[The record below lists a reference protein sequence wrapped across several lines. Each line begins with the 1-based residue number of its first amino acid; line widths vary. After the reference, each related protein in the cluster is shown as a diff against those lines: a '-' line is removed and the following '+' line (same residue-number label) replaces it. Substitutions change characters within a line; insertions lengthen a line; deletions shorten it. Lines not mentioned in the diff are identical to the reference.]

1 MSDRAKKITELVTH
15 TNAPA
20 NNLLMIVHQ
29 PGLANVENRSISL
42 SNLFANVS
50 TNAVFTGARLN
61 LPNTAVPATTGSN
74 GIAGEIRYDS
84 SFIYIC
90 ISTNS
95 WKRVNLSSGW

>member
-1 MSDRAKKITELVTH
+1 MTDRAKKLTELVSH

-20 NNLLMIVHQ
+20 NNLLMIVYQ

-61 LPNTAVPATTGSN
+61 LPSTAVPASAGSA
-74 GIAGEIRYDS
+74 GTAGEIRYDTNY
-84 SFIYIC
+84 IYIC
-90 ISTNS
+90 VSTNT
-95 WKRVNLSSGW
+95 WKRATIGIW